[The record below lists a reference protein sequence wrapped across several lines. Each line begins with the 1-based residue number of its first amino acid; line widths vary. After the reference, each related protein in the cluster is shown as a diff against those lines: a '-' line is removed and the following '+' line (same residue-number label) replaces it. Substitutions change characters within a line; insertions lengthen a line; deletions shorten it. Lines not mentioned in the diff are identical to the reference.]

1 MSDQFYDPR
10 TFKKTAPAPGS
21 VAAKK
26 AAGQKIS
33 RPNAKARA
41 MNEIDNNTECFEVKT
56 VGFEFANK
64 MKTLRTQKGWTQ
76 KDLALR
82 ASVKIDVVRDY
93 ENGTAIP
100 DNRMI
105 KRFEQVLGE
114 KLR

>member
-10 TFKKTAPAPGS
+10 VYKKTAPPKGS

-26 AAGQKIS
+26 AAGQKIV
-33 RPNAKARA
+33 RPGARERA
-41 MNEIDNNTECFEVKT
+41 MNEIDNNTEDFEVKRS
-56 VGFEFANK
+56 GMDIANR
-64 MKTLRTQKGWTQ
+64 MKALRSQKEMSQ

-82 ASVKIDVVRDY
+82 ASVKVDVVRSY

-100 DNRMI
+100 DNRI
-105 KRFEQVLGE
+105 INKFEQILGA